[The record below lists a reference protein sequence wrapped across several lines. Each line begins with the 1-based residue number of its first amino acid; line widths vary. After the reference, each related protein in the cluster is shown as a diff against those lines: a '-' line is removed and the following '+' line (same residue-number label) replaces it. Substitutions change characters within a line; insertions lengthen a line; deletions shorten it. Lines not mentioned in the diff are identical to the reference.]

1 MKLLIKR
8 SCGTMYI
15 GKKGEENQ
23 TTAAVAPP
31 STLGLLLGTGIVNTS
46 RQRASWASGA
56 PDYVHRRE
64 NGGEKNQVTA
74 TVVSPS
80 TLGLLLMTGI
90 VKTPMR
96 DSFAATTWTAWGDPN
111 IEKTGNS
118 IQKLQLR
125 KPSSAMQG
133 KFSKTVPRPWQ
144 NNRTIKP
151 QHRPWSTEDA
161 AKFAQLRLFSAIS
174 ELL

>member
-1 MKLLIKR
+1 
-8 SCGTMYI
+8 MYI

-31 STLGLLLGTGIVNTS
+31 STLGLLLVTGIVNTS

-56 PDYVHRRE
+56 PDYVHWRE

-74 TVVSPS
+74 TVASPS
-80 TLGLLLMTGI
+80 TRTLGLLLMTGI

-133 KFSKTVPRPWQ
+133 KFSKTIPRPWQ
-144 NNRTIKP
+144 NKTTINY
-151 QHRPWSTEDA
+151 
-161 AKFAQLRLFSAIS
+161 
-174 ELL
+174 